1 MTSLQPNYRFYATLL
16 DAFEGYLHSDRIYQE
31 YWGNSDFPGKTEEE
45 FEREQFQGL
54 IDRINRVP
62 FDSEAADRG
71 TAFNEIIDCLILGC
85 RSERMEIASDRET
98 ATITAQ
104 YNNRQF
110 TFPISLCREFA
121 DYYRG
126 AIPQVLTTGIL
137 PTRYGA
143 VELYGYIDEL
153 MPMSV
158 HDIKTT
164 GKYSVGK
171 FRHHWQH
178 LVYPYC
184 LEQSGNPIYDFE
196 YNVAA
201 LSFSRTDGRLLK
213 AETFTESYHF
223 DPERDT
229 PRLVEHCERLIEFIE
244 ANRHLITDVKIFG
257 G

>member
-1 MTSLQPNYRFYATLL
+1 MSSQQPNYRFYATLL

-31 YWGNSDFPGKTEEE
+31 YWGNSDSPGKTEEE

-71 TAFNEIIDCLILGC
+71 TAFNEIVDCLILGR
-85 RSERMEIASDRET
+85 RSEKMEIASDRET
-98 ATITAQ
+98 AAITAR

-110 TFPISLCREFA
+110 TFPITLCREFA

-126 AIPQVLTTGIL
+126 AIPQVLTKALL
-137 PTRYGA
+137 PTRYGV

-164 GKYSVGK
+164 GKYSFGK

-213 AETFTESYHF
+213 AETFTETYRF
-223 DPERDT
+223 DPAQDT
-229 PRLVEHCERLIEFIE
+229 PRLVEHCELLIEFIE
-244 ANRHLITDVKIFG
+244 ANRHLITDTKIFG